1 MKLDAILW
9 DYDGTLVNS
18 VPKNIDITKNILTE
32 VAPHLTGDNLP
43 RYLRSEADYHYANH
57 AAKNWQALYVD
68 YYGMSQAEMLQ
79 AGSLWAKHQEMNRTA
94 VHFFDG
100 LAQLVATFSAVPHG
114 ICSQNSQR
122 NIRSVLAQHG
132 VNEWF
137 HSVVGYDDVPAQM
150 QKPHPCGGLKC
161 LESMFGQASGRS
173 LIYIGDHEADVQF
186 AHNLQEVLGK
196 DSRVISVAVAYSHSA
211 PERWASSPDHIAH
224 DIAEL
229 RAILGLYVTPA
240 GEQ

>member
-57 AAKNWQALYVD
+57 AAKNWQDLYVD
-68 YYGMSQAEMLQ
+68 YYGMSQAEMLRG
-79 AGSLWAKHQEMNRTA
+79 GSLWAKHQEMNRTA

-100 LAQLVATFSAVPHG
+100 LAQLIATFSTVPHG

-122 NIRSVLAQHG
+122 NIRSVLAQ
-132 VNEWF
+132 
-137 HSVVGYDDVPAQM
+137 
-150 QKPHPCGGLKC
+150 
-161 LESMFGQASGRS
+161 
-173 LIYIGDHEADVQF
+173 
-186 AHNLQEVLGK
+186 
-196 DSRVISVAVAYSHSA
+196 
-211 PERWASSPDHIAH
+211 
-224 DIAEL
+224 
-229 RAILGLYVTPA
+229 
-240 GEQ
+240 

>member
-18 VPKNIDITKNILTE
+18 VPKNIDITKNILAE

-68 YYGMSQAEMLQ
+68 YYGMSQSEMLQ

-100 LAQLVATFSAVPHG
+100 LAQLIATFSAVPHG

-161 LESMFGQASGRS
+161 LESMFGQPCGRS

-186 AHNLQEVLGK
+186 ARNLQAELG
-196 DSRVISVAVAYSHSA
+196 DTARVISVAVAYSHST
-211 PERWASSPDHIAH
+211 PELWEHKPDHIARKVE
-224 DIAEL
+224 EL
-229 RAILGLYVTPA
+229 YPIIQQHL
-240 GEQ
+240 

>member
-18 VPKNIDITKNILTE
+18 VPKNIDITKNILAE

-68 YYGMSQAEMLQ
+68 YYGMSLAEMLL

-100 LAQLVATFSAVPHG
+100 LAQLIATFSAVPHG

-161 LESMFGQASGRS
+161 LESMLGQASGRS

-186 AHNLQEVLGK
+186 ARNLQAELGG
-196 DSRVISVAVAYSHSA
+196 SARVISVAVAYSHST
-211 PERWASSPDHIAH
+211 PELWEHKPDHIARKVE
-224 DIAEL
+224 EL
-229 RAILGLYVTPA
+229 YPIIQLHL
-240 GEQ
+240 